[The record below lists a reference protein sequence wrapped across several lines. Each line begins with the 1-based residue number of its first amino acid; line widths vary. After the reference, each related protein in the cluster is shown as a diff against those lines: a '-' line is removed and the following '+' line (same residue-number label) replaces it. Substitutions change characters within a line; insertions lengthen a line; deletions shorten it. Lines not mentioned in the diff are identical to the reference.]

1 VDIPTRPFVAFW
13 IELFSALRLLC
24 AALPAEA
31 AELAEDGS
39 TAESAKSTEEVL
51 SLCGPG
57 DLCVE

>member
-13 IELFSALRLLC
+13 IELFCALCLLC
-24 AALPAEA
+24 AVFAAEA

-39 TAESAKSTEEVL
+39 TAESANSTEEVL
-51 SLCGPG
+51 SLRGPS